1 MLEQL
6 CKEHTDLTRED
17 ICQLQQIRAQL
28 PLMADLMGQDVFL
41 DCLTCDGCVMVVA
54 QAQPSTADS
63 AYRQNVVGEYAL
75 REKEPAVYHALQS
88 HAPARD
94 IKAVTQEDCAVRQD
108 VVPTQIMRPPLTF
121 VSLSTLAVSSLIIQ
135 SSLCIWWE

>member
-6 CKEHTDLTRED
+6 CKEYTDLEIAD
-17 ICQLQQIRAQL
+17 ICQLQQVRAQL
-28 PLMADLMGQDVFL
+28 PLMAELTGQDVFL
-41 DCLTCDGCVMVVA
+41 DCLCRDGSVMVVA

-75 REKEPAVYHALQS
+75 PEKEPAVYHALQS

-108 VVPTQIMRPPLTF
+108 VVPVFNPQGRCIGALVRDWIF
-121 VSLSTLAVSSLIIQ
+121 RTLATSCRLFFTR
-135 SSLCIWWE
+135 